1 MQICVYTTNHPL
13 WLHHMRDHCSPD
25 DLVCFRSNRKWAT
38 AKRHLDRDGTLP
50 VLIRETKDDTD
61 GFMCTFVAELTEIWF
76 PQQFTTDKARRNWLN
91 EKLWLQREGIQSR
104 GHDPRFESWQDQFKA
119 WEIDNFMKAKTF
131 YIIRNLRA
139 IEPLPLPNLTK
150 VDGGQPLSADYT
162 RGYSIC
168 YYPESK
174 IKVVAENAE

>member
-13 WLHHMRDHCSPD
+13 WLHHMRDNCSPT
-25 DLVCFRSNRKWAT
+25 DLVCFRSNQKWAT
-38 AKRHLDRDGTLP
+38 AKRHLDHDGTLP

-61 GFMCTFVAELTEIWF
+61 KFMCTFVAELTEIWF
-76 PQQFTTDKARRNWLN
+76 PQQFATDDARRNWLN

-104 GHDPRFESWQDQFKA
+104 GHDSRFDTWQDQFKA

-131 YIIRNLRA
+131 YILRNLRP
-139 IEPLPLPNLTK
+139 IEPLPLPTLTK
-150 VDGGQPLSADYT
+150 VDGGQPLSPDYI
-162 RGYSIC
+162 RGYSVC

-174 IKVVAENAE
+174 IKIIDQNAE